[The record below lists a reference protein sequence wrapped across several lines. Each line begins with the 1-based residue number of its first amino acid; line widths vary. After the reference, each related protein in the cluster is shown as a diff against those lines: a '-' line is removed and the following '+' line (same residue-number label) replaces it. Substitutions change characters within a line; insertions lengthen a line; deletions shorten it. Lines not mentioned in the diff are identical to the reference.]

1 MSDEFKVDLTQ
12 LGSFGRVLKK
22 SVEDLEAARKALS
35 AVSTE
40 QIGTARLDKSCETF
54 QERWKYGTGEL
65 KEMIEAV
72 DEGVEKTALSYKE
85 LEDNLSKALKKMND
99 TAAANA
105 GER

>member
-12 LGSFGRVLKK
+12 LGEFGRVLKK
-22 SVEDLEAARKALS
+22 SISDLESARKALS
-35 AVSTE
+35 SVSAE

-54 QERWKYGTGEL
+54 QERWKHGTGEL

-85 LEDNLSKALKKMND
+85 LEENLSKGLKQMKE
-99 TAAANA
+99 TAATNA